1 MPEEKQCWWMI
12 RNEKFI
18 HMVQEQDPMER
29 IAFKDNRPEK
39 ARRSA
44 DTFQS
49 LSAAAAG
56 TAGVHVLCD
65 DDGGDFIQIL
75 LWWKLLFVVDGEYIV
90 FHTASHEKIHQQQHA
105 PVYR

>member
-1 MPEEKQCWWMI
+1 MI

-18 HMVQEQDPMER
+18 HMVQEQDPMEG
-29 IAFKDNRPEK
+29 IAFKDKRHEK

-56 TAGVHVLCD
+56 IKQENMSGWNI
-65 DDGGDFIQIL
+65 G
-75 LWWKLLFVVDGEYIV
+75 
-90 FHTASHEKIHQQQHA
+90 
-105 PVYR
+105 

>member
-1 MPEEKQCWWMI
+1 MFVPLKSKSTNEWSSEYKYEQGFDGIYEGMPGEKQYWWMI

-18 HMVQEQDPMER
+18 HMVQEQDPMEG
-29 IAFKDNRPEK
+29 IAFKDKRPEK

-56 TAGVHVLCD
+56 IKQETMSGWNI
-65 DDGGDFIQIL
+65 G
-75 LWWKLLFVVDGEYIV
+75 
-90 FHTASHEKIHQQQHA
+90 
-105 PVYR
+105 

>member
-29 IAFKDNRPEK
+29 IAFKDKRPEK

-56 TAGVHVLCD
+56 TAGVHVWLGYRMT
-65 DDGGDFIQIL
+65 GGA
-75 LWWKLLFVVDGEYIV
+75 V
-90 FHTASHEKIHQQQHA
+90 
-105 PVYR
+105 